1 MMIARDS
8 HSVRHCYGSGSWVWC
23 KFLDIFQSKRG
34 LVLKSGCIGTDQNT
48 LFAAKDGGI
57 VEAWYRRG
65 QRQTD
70 ITRLGLPYERA

>member
-8 HSVRHCYGSGSWVWC
+8 HRVGHCYGSGSWLLC
-23 KFLDIFQSKRG
+23 EFLDIFQSNRG
-34 LVLKSGCIGTDQNT
+34 LFLKSGCIGTDQNT
-48 LFAAKDGGI
+48 LFAVKGGGI
-57 VEAWYRRG
+57 VEAWWRRG